1 MLVSAIMLL
10 GVVSGFGVSKET
22 IQMMTQLDSLQQ
34 AVQTLQ
40 RTVDTQTAVIKT
52 LLQQNSTAVAAMK
65 GIIAKMQN
73 AEQQNL
79 AATSNRFDAMTGQI
93 EQLSAGLDQTQAQL
107 AKLSDQL
114 AQTQKIMQT
123 LNAPPPQGQGTG
135 AAAAAGAGAGAG
147 GAGGTADA
155 PGQADSASGAAQ
167 GSAALAPGGQPA
179 AAAAAAAVPDPQ
191 TLYRSA
197 YADYTQ
203 GQYPLAIQGFQQYL
217 QDYGNTDLASNAQF
231 YVGDSYYAQ
240 KDYKSAIKEYN
251 KCITL
256 YPKGNKA
263 AAARLKKAY
272 ALLNMGQ
279 RTAGEHE
286 LTLLLRMNPNSHEAD
301 LAQERLRHLHAEARA
316 HRQ

>member
-1 MLVSAIMLL
+1 MLVAAIMLL

-34 AVQTLQ
+34 AVQILQ
-40 RTVDTQTAVIKT
+40 RTVDSQTAVIKT
-52 LLQQNSTAVAAMK
+52 LIQQTSSNVDSMKAV
-65 GIIAKMQN
+65 IAKMQN

-93 EQLSAGLDQTQAQL
+93 EQLSASLDETKAQL
-107 AKLSDQL
+107 SKLSDQL

-123 LNAPPPQGQGTG
+123 LNAPPPQGQGPG
-135 AAAAAGAGAGAG
+135 QAAGAGAGAG
-147 GAGGTADA
+147 GGASAAGADGQAGGNSDV
-155 PGQADSASGAAQ
+155 
-167 GSAALAPGGQPA
+167 APGGAGTAAGGPVANA
-179 AAAAAAAVPDPQ
+179 AATVPDPQ

-203 GQYPLAIQGFQQYL
+203 GQYQLAVQGFQQYL
-217 QDYGNTDLASNAQF
+217 QNYGNTDLASNAQF
-231 YVGDSYYAQ
+231 YIGDSYYAQ
-240 KDYKSAIKEYN
+240 KDYKTAIKEYN
-251 KCITL
+251 KCITQ

-279 RTAGEHE
+279 RTAGERE

-301 LAQERLRHLHAEARA
+301 LAQERLRHLHAEARP
-316 HRQ
+316 RR

>member
-1 MLVSAIMLL
+1 MLVAAIMLL

-34 AVQTLQ
+34 AVQILQ
-40 RTVDTQTAVIKT
+40 RTVDSQTAVIKT
-52 LLQQNSTAVAAMK
+52 LIQQTSSNVDSMKAV
-65 GIIAKMQN
+65 IAKMQN

-93 EQLSAGLDQTQAQL
+93 EQLSASLDETKAQL
-107 AKLSDQL
+107 SKLSDQL

-123 LNAPPPQGQGTG
+123 LNAPPPQGQGPG
-135 AAAAAGAGAGAG
+135 QAAGAGAGAG
-147 GAGGTADA
+147 GGASAAGADAQAGGNSDV
-155 PGQADSASGAAQ
+155 
-167 GSAALAPGGQPA
+167 APGGAGTAAGGPVANA
-179 AAAAAAAVPDPQ
+179 AATVPDPQ

-203 GQYPLAIQGFQQYL
+203 GQYQLAVQGFQQYL
-217 QDYGNTDLASNAQF
+217 QNYGNTDLASNAQF
-231 YVGDSYYAQ
+231 YIGDSYYAQ
-240 KDYKSAIKEYN
+240 KDYKTAIKEYN
-251 KCITL
+251 KCITQ

-279 RTAGEHE
+279 RTAGERE

-301 LAQERLRHLHAEARA
+301 LAQERLRHLHAEARP
-316 HRQ
+316 RR

>member
-1 MLVSAIMLL
+1 MLVCAIMLL
-10 GVVSGFGVSKET
+10 GVASGFGVSKET

-40 RTVDTQTAVIKT
+40 RTVDTQSAVIKT
-52 LLQQNSTAVAAMK
+52 LIQQTSSNVDSMKAV
-65 GIIAKMQN
+65 IAKMQD
-73 AEQQNL
+73 AAQQNL

-93 EQLSAGLDQTQAQL
+93 EQLSASLDETKAQL
-107 AKLSDQL
+107 SKLSDQL

-123 LNAPPPQGQGTG
+123 LNAPPPPQGQGASPAG
-135 AAAAAGAGAGAG
+135 AAGGAAGAGAGG
-147 GAGGTADA
+147 GTGAGGQAGVGSDA
-155 PGQADSASGAAQ
+155 PA
-167 GSAALAPGGQPA
+167 GSAAAAPAGQPSA
-179 AAAAAAAVPDPQ
+179 AAAIPDPQ

-217 QDYGNTDLASNAQF
+217 QDYSNTDLASNAQF
-231 YVGDSYYAQ
+231 YIGDAYYAQ

-251 KCITL
+251 KCITQ

-301 LAQERLRHLHAEARA
+301 LAQERLRHLHAEARRL